1 MQFSGCELKQTTI
14 KACYCTWS
22 STCKKFAFFFASEQK
37 INKSLNRD
45 WSQNISWSFLPWQL
59 CSFWVEH
66 DYKVKLDTVVQV
78 VNSFFCFEHNLS
90 ECNVIKKLVCVLALH
105 ISSYG
110 CTWEVWRTL
119 KKQFSSAIQTPCMH
133 P

>member
-59 CSFWVEH
+59 CVVFGRTRLQSKTRH
-66 DYKVKLDTVVQV
+66 SCSSSKL
-78 VNSFFCFEHNLS
+78 FFFL
-90 ECNVIKKLVCVLALH
+90 
-105 ISSYG
+105 
-110 CTWEVWRTL
+110 
-119 KKQFSSAIQTPCMH
+119 F
-133 P
+133 